1 MPTVKKGL
9 HSEALGIKKIKKEPV
24 DFITDLFS
32 VTATIDPA
40 SMLTVTGAVTAGIT
54 VTGAALGDRVEVFP
68 PAIDTQGI
76 IAYGFVSAA
85 NTVKI
90 SFFNPTA
97 GTIDLASGDWTIH
110 VIRK

>member
-9 HSEALGIKKIKKEPV
+9 HVEALGIKKIGSAAV
-24 DFITDLFS
+24 DLLTNLYA

-40 SMLTVTGAVTAGIT
+40 SMATVTGAVTTGIT
-54 VTGAALGDRVEVFP
+54 VTGAALGDRVELFP

-76 IAYGFVSAA
+76 ISFGYVSAA

>member
-1 MPTVKKGL
+1 MATVKKGL
-9 HSEALGIKKIKKEPV
+9 HAEALGIKKTGSVP
-24 DFITDLFS
+24 FDLLTNLF
-32 VTATIDPA
+32 VITATIDPA
-40 SMLTVTGAVTAGIT
+40 SMATVSGALTAGIT
-54 VTGAALGDRVEVFP
+54 ATGAALGDRVEVFP
-68 PAIDTQGI
+68 PFDMQGVM
-76 IAYGFVSAA
+76 AFGFVSAA